1 MVLISII
8 SLYNPPSGSIHYNI
22 SADLIAKLTTWLD
35 FTPHFSLS
43 SNPDNT
49 YFYDSGTS
57 RLDYIW
63 SSPRFPAPDLFSHVV
78 TCPDLSDCPFTDHH
92 TLITVLDFSTCLA
105 ILAKS
110 RLKQKKEGRVVFT
123 YNSTTE
129 THWTAF
135 SSDVSS
141 RLQLDLNISDPYTE
155 FDFFRLFLDK
165 LWHTLKCIILG
176 TAIEHLPKKNV
187 SNTYHHSY
195 PPDLTKLISIN
206 KFLDKLLFR
215 LTTSRP
221 SRPTQLSQMM
231 LALPRHLQNLTNLL
245 PDYVIPTYTTTPLS
259 TFKSFLRSQKSL
271 VSAFLSIRFAQHASD
286 SIEYYTALR
295 DDYFLSS
302 LGTFINSAQRVQL
315 FLIRFW
321 LF

>member
-1 MVLISII
+1 MLKIDLFFHQTKISII

-35 FTPHFSLS
+35 FTCSNNYYVVILGDFNIDEIAHSSYSPQHFKLLRLLTSRYFIDHQAHFSLS

-49 YFYDSGTS
+49 YFYDSGAS

-63 SSPRFPAPDLFSHVV
+63 SSSRFPAPDLFSHVV

-92 TLITVLDFSTCLA
+92 TLITVFDFSTCLA

-141 RLQLDLNISDPYTE
+141 RL
-155 FDFFRLFLDK
+155 
-165 LWHTLKCIILG
+165 
-176 TAIEHLPKKNV
+176 
-187 SNTYHHSY
+187 
-195 PPDLTKLISIN
+195 
-206 KFLDKLLFR
+206 
-215 LTTSRP
+215 
-221 SRPTQLSQMM
+221 
-231 LALPRHLQNLTNLL
+231 
-245 PDYVIPTYTTTPLS
+245 
-259 TFKSFLRSQKSL
+259 
-271 VSAFLSIRFAQHASD
+271 
-286 SIEYYTALR
+286 
-295 DDYFLSS
+295 
-302 LGTFINSAQRVQL
+302 
-315 FLIRFW
+315 
-321 LF
+321 